1 MFPAFAAFGNVACLH
16 DTLSTIERQNQE
28 VTASAGDLD
37 PPSVSATDGV
47 KVDHEIWRV
56 NASLPTI
63 ADCRSQIGL
72 GSPAKLDAVYMR
84 FEPGVR
90 STIAASRLGPPL
102 LTTGA

>member
-28 VTASAGDLD
+28 VTARAGDLD

-72 GSPAKLDAVYMR
+72 GSPAKFDAVYMR
-84 FEPGVR
+84 FEPG
-90 STIAASRLGPPL
+90 
-102 LTTGA
+102 